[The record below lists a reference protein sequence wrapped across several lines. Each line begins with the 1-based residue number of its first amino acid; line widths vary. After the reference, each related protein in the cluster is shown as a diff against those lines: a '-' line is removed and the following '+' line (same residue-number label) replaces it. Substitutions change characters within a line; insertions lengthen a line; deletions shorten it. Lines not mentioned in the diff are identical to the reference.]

1 MRVLPEYTCVHTRK
15 TLPLLLPAQARHCLP
30 LGWGCLRVFFHLFY
44 LAGIRWCLMPLL
56 TSGDRY
62 WISPSAF
69 TGSLCLALGRTRLSE
84 AGKALRQVSHASDD
98 LGATQTSSTS
108 STGFQP
114 SKLWHLP
121 NLCSLGMSPQDKGA
135 QFDMPPR
142 KPITFLHLLPQPN
155 PTPSVGSGISKIPRN
170 QIHPDF
176 LFIPHAMG
184 GWINPY

>member
-30 LGWGCLRVFFHLFY
+30 LGWSCLRVFFHLFY

-121 NLCSLGMSPQDKGA
+121 NLCSLGMSLRIREHNLTC
-135 QFDMPPR
+135 PPENPSPSSTYYPS
-142 KPITFLHLLPQPN
+142 PILL
-155 PTPSVGSGISKIPRN
+155 
-170 QIHPDF
+170 
-176 LFIPHAMG
+176 LL
-184 GWINPY
+184 